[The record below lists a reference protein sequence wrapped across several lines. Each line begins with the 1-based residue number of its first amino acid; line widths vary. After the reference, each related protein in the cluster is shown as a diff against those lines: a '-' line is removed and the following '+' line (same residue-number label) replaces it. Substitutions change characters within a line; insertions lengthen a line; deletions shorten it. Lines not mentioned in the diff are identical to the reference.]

1 MINIHCLVKALIILI
16 TSQKS
21 MIIFLTIRNTKQS
34 NVRSLPHTDHSRSSN
49 TYKKMIRLV
58 GDSSDISVFSV
69 HESVFIFPSKHH
81 LACTGKN
88 LLCGSRF
95 NQLTD
100 YRNKP
105 YLIFNFCAE
114 IVSGC
119 WWIPQQQQLH
129 LRVPT
134 DCVQLRKRQTWL

>member
-69 HESVFIFPSKHH
+69 HESVFISPSKHH

-105 YLIFNFCAE
+105 YLISFSVPKLFQVVDEFLSSNNYICE
-114 IVSGC
+114 SQRIVSN
-119 WWIPQQQQLH
+119 
-129 LRVPT
+129 
-134 DCVQLRKRQTWL
+134 

>member
-1 MINIHCLVKALIILI
+1 
-16 TSQKS
+16 

-105 YLIFNFCAE
+105 YLISFSVPKLFQVVDEFLSSNNYICE
-114 IVSGC
+114 SQRIVSN
-119 WWIPQQQQLH
+119 
-129 LRVPT
+129 
-134 DCVQLRKRQTWL
+134 

>member
-100 YRNKP
+100 YRNNP
-105 YLIFNFCAE
+105 YLISFSVSKLFQVVDELLSSNNYICE
-114 IVSGC
+114 SQWIVSN
-119 WWIPQQQQLH
+119 
-129 LRVPT
+129 
-134 DCVQLRKRQTWL
+134 